1 MRYMFSVREFY
12 DLLQTPCA
20 EILLFVDASTTT
32 KLSLMLIS
40 VILRI
45 NSSVAL
51 SNSFFF
57 LPNLLMFRGV
67 LVLIQCIQT
76 RFTVD
81 SLILRSLA
89 IDLVLLLLVL

>member
-1 MRYMFSVREFY
+1 MQYMLSVREFY
-12 DLLQTPCA
+12 DFFQTSCA
-20 EILLFVDASTTT
+20 EILLFVDASTTS

-45 NSSVAL
+45 SSSEAS
-51 SNSFFF
+51 SNPFFF
-57 LPNLLMFRGV
+57 LPNLLMFSSV
-67 LVLIQCIQT
+67 LVPTQCIQT

-89 IDLVLLLLVL
+89 IDLVQ

>member
-20 EILLFVDASTTT
+20 KILLFVDASTTS

-45 NSSVAL
+45 KSSEDL

-57 LPNLLMFRGV
+57 HPNSLMFSSA
-67 LVLIQCIQT
+67 LVLIQCVQT

-89 IDLVLLLLVL
+89 IDLVL